1 MKIRCP
7 SGSLHEVAHAREC
20 EHCLAE
26 VPKPIL
32 HSLLHERDRV
42 RTPKEKPAFGVGTLV
57 AECLR
62 QSYYKLTEEE
72 ILDLDKLW
80 IFSRGHAIHEFITRT
95 LEDKKEKEIF
105 IKVEFPQFDVIGFI
119 DAMHHDVVYEFK
131 TTNTIPET
139 PQTHHVLQAQGYYSM
154 LKQEQKERINKI
166 KVIYLSL
173 QKIKSF
179 DVPKRDILP
188 FLESRAAQLTLALR
202 YKLPPEREVG
212 WQCKYCEFYDM
223 CFNRD
228 SSLTGAALVDAL
240 KVARELRNQQ
250 TNGTVQ
256 TDNKV
261 QATLP

>member
-1 MKIRCP
+1 MKIKCTT
-7 SGSLHEVAHAREC
+7 GELHDIEHAREC
-20 EHCLAE
+20 PSCLAD

-32 HSLLHERDRV
+32 HSLLFGKDRA

-57 AECLR
+57 TECLR

-72 ILDLDKLW
+72 ILDLEKLW

-105 IKVEFPQFDVIGFI
+105 IRSEFQQFDVIGFI
-119 DAMHHDVVYEFK
+119 DAMHLDTIYEFK
-131 TTNTIPET
+131 TTGTIPET
-139 PQTHHVLQAQGYYSM
+139 PQTHHVLQVQGYYSM
-154 LKQEQKERINKI
+154 LPEEKKKVITKI
-166 KVIYLSL
+166 KIVYLSL

-202 YKLPPEREVG
+202 YKVPPEREVG

-223 CFNRD
+223 CFKRD
-228 SSLTGAALVDAL
+228 AVLSGPALAEALARAKVESGKNNGAEKAQNI
-240 KVARELRNQQ
+240 VAQ
-250 TNGTVQ
+250 
-256 TDNKV
+256 K
-261 QATLP
+261 TLA